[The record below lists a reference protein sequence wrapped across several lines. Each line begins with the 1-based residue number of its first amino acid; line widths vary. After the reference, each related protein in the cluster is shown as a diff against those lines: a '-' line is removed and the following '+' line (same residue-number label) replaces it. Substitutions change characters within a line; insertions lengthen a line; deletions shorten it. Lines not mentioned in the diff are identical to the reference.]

1 LELERIKGH
10 SETKITKAQIRLL
23 IVDDHAVVR
32 TGLSSMLGKQPGIKV
47 LGAAASAEEA
57 LELLDCSPV
66 DIVLLD
72 LRMPKTKM
80 NGIDALRAINK
91 RKSPPQVIIFSSLEF
106 GEEISRAVRA
116 GARGYL
122 LKGTSRDEIVAAIVA
137 VHGGGQYFSPAIAS
151 RLSDGNYRSS
161 LSPRDPSGGFD
172 SGRDSRATIRGGVNM
187 SQEHFYMQSSWL
199 SLDKLLRDLKHG
211 FRSLLESPGFAITAI
226 LTLALGMGANTA
238 VFSVMNAVLLQSLP
252 VAHADRV
259 VYLRTSNPPHGTGT
273 VDSTETFSYPVYDA
287 LRKQADGMSAII
299 AYVPLS
305 GNKVA
310 VRYGS
315 EPEEAEGDM
324 VSGNFFSGLGV
335 TLQRGHGFTEQ
346 DENDHAP
353 IAVISNDYWIRRFSR
368 NPDVLGST
376 LYVKGISFTIVGIAA
391 KGFEGLEAGE
401 STDFWVPLQNRPELN
416 AWGNPLQDGK
426 AYMANPTWWCLRLI
440 GRLDPG
446 VTKAR
451 AAAQLQSIFQQ
462 AAYLGIGATA
472 PGERKPTLSLVDAR
486 GFPGYDEQYGNS
498 LRLLMGM
505 VGLVLLI
512 ALTNV
517 VMLLMAR
524 NASRQREFSM
534 KLALG
539 AGRGDLLRQLLSES
553 ILLVAA
559 GGLVAWVFAVY
570 ATRALGAWA
579 QIESS
584 LAPDGTVLRFTVG
597 ILAVAVLL
605 FGLAPLRIALAASP
619 SLALKTSAAA
629 SGIDTGKSRMGR
641 IIVVVQMGLCV
652 ILLVGAGLLI
662 RTLQNLKDTPLGM
675 KVDGLVVFGVS
686 PHIESLPQGRE
697 FYREL
702 IAKLRELPEVESVTI
717 MQSRLG
723 SWSSDNSDM
732 MVDGKLPD
740 VVNGSSRTVRSNIV
754 GPGFFTTLGVPV
766 LAGRDFADTDTE
778 TSPHAGIINEEF
790 ARRFLPNQNPLG
802 HVIGPDNGMYQMRI
816 VGVVKDHKY
825 RSIDEDPIPMAW
837 YMYAQIPVIGKMDVE
852 IRMRGEP
859 LAILPAARKVVQQ
872 LDPNLAL
879 IQPTTQR
886 AQFDTTITNQVLFA
900 RLAGFFGLLAVVLVA
915 TGLYGTLT
923 YRVNRRT
930 AEIGIR
936 MAMGANRGQVV
947 WMILRDALLLTTV
960 GVAMGI
966 PCAIFVGR
974 ALASSLYGVNPL
986 DVTSYSLAVL
996 GVAAVALIAS
1006 AVPARR
1012 AAGIEPLIALR
1023 TE

>member
-1 LELERIKGH
+1 MKGH
-10 SETKITKAQIRLL
+10 SEAETPKPQIRVL

-32 TGLSSMLGKQPGIKV
+32 TGLSSMLGKQPEIKL
-47 LGAAASAEEA
+47 LGAMASAEEA
-57 LELLDCSPV
+57 LELLGRYPV
-66 DIVLLD
+66 DVVLLD
-72 LRMPKTKM
+72 LRMPKM
-80 NGIDALRAINK
+80 NGIDALRAIN
-91 RKSPPQVIIFSSLEF
+91 RLKSPPQVIILSSFELE
-106 GEEISRAVRA
+106 EEIHRAVQA

-137 VHGGGQYFSPAIAS
+137 VHGGGQYFSPAIAGL
-151 RLSDGNYRSS
+151 LSDRNYRSNVS
-161 LSPRDPSGGFD
+161 SRRQWVPAGRISGFD
-172 SGRDSRATIRGGVNM
+172 SVRSSSTVIRGGMNM
-187 SQEHFYMQSSWL
+187 AQEQSYMQGRWQ
-199 SLDKLLRDLKHG
+199 SLDKLFRDLKHG
-211 FRSLLESPGFAITAI
+211 FRSLLESPGFTITAI

-259 VYLRTSNPPHGTGT
+259 VYLHTSNPPRGTGT
-273 VDSTETFSYPVYDA
+273 IDSTETFSYSVYDA
-287 LRKQADGMSAII
+287 LRKQPGAMSAII

-310 VRYGS
+310 VRYKS

-335 TLQRGHGFTEQ
+335 KLQRGHGFTEQ
-346 DENDHAP
+346 DENDHASV
-353 IAVISNDYWIRRFSR
+353 AVISNDYWTRRFAR

-376 LYVKGISFTIVGIAA
+376 LYVKGVSFTIVGIAA
-391 KGFEGLEAGE
+391 KGFEGLETGG
-401 STDFWVPLQNRPELN
+401 STDFWIPLQNRPELN

-426 AYMANPTWWCLRLI
+426 TYMANPTWWCLRLI
-440 GRLDPG
+440 GRLNPG
-446 VTKAR
+446 VTKAQ
-451 AAAQLQSIFQQ
+451 AAAQLQSIFQE
-462 AAYLGIGATA
+462 AAYLGIGVPAA
-472 PGERKPTLSLVDAR
+472 GERKPALSLADAK
-486 GFPGYDEQYGNS
+486 GFPGYAEQYGKS
-498 LRLLMGM
+498 LQLLMGM
-505 VGLVLLI
+505 VGFVLLI

-524 NASRQREFSM
+524 NAARQREFSM

-553 ILLVAA
+553 LLLVVA
-559 GGLVAWVFAVY
+559 GGFVAWFFAVY

-584 LAPDGTVLRFTVG
+584 LAPDGTVLRFTVAV
-597 ILAVAVLL
+597 LAAAVLL
-605 FGLAPLRIALAASP
+605 FGLVPLRIALAAVP

-641 IIVVVQMGLCV
+641 IIVALQMGLCV

-662 RTLQNLKDTPLGM
+662 RTLRNLENTPLGM
-675 KVDGLVVFGVS
+675 RVHGLVVFGVS
-686 PHIESLPQGRE
+686 PHIESLPEGRE

-702 IAKLRELPEVESVTI
+702 ISKLRGLPGVESVTV

-732 MVDGKLPD
+732 MVDGRLPD
-740 VVNGSSRTVRSNIV
+740 VVSESSRTVRSNV
-754 GPGFFTTLGVPV
+754 AGPGFFTTLGVPV

-778 TSPHAGIINEEF
+778 TSPHVGIINEEF

-802 HVIGPDNGMYQMRI
+802 HVIGPDNGSYQMTI

-825 RSIDEDPIPMAW
+825 RSIDEAPIPMAW
-837 YMYAQIPVIGKMDVE
+837 YMYAQIPVIGKMNVE
-852 IRMRGEP
+852 IRTHGEP
-859 LAILPAARKVVQQ
+859 LAILPSTRKVVQQ

-879 IQPTTQR
+879 IQPMTQR
-886 AQFDTTITNQVLFA
+886 AQFDTTISNQVLFA

-936 MAMGANRGQVV
+936 MAMGARRGQVV
-947 WMILRDALLLTTV
+947 WMILRDALLLATI

-966 PCAIFVGR
+966 PFAIFVGR
-974 ALASSLYGVNPL
+974 ALASSLYGVKPL
-986 DVTSYSLAVL
+986 DGTTYLLAVA
-996 GVAAVALIAS
+996 GVAMVALVAS

-1012 AAGIEPLIALR
+1012 AAGIEPLTALR